1 LRLDLLE
8 LTIDR
13 RVVAAAVVAAAVS
26 TILMSGVASLLGFR
40 TTLAAVLR
48 SRSGGTP
55 RLTGRRSRALLV
67 TAQVAVAVVLATG
80 AGLFARSV
88 VKALTINP
96 AFPTDRLITGS
107 LYLDVQGYDVPR
119 ADAFFADLRAPLAA
133 NPAVEALGF
142 SYSPGSS
149 GGGYPMWIDG
159 EPRDLPSDMPYV
171 GVDDTYFDTIGLRII
186 QGRDFTSDDRA
197 GAPLVAIVS
206 DSLARFVA
214 PAGDALGHRIR
225 ESSRRPGQP
234 YATIEIVGVVP
245 DIIARVSRL
254 EPLVLY
260 RPIAQQNGMPRKILM
275 LRAARD
281 PAEAIREV
289 LAAVKTLDPVV
300 RPRGFATMNQLML
313 EQMGPQR
320 FGMTVMGA
328 LGGIAVL
335 LAVLGAYVLAES
347 MASLRRREMGIR
359 SALGASGLH
368 LRGLVLS
375 ETARLVGIGLLA
387 GLVLVWLGSSAI
399 RGFLF
404 QVEPLDPLVIGGV
417 AAAIAVLTLV
427 VSLRPAISAG
437 RVDLAQMLRE
447 E

>member
-1 LRLDLLE
+1 
-8 LTIDR
+8 
-13 RVVAAAVVAAAVS
+13 
-26 TILMSGVASLLGFR
+26 
-40 TTLAAVLR
+40 
-48 SRSGGTP
+48 
-55 RLTGRRSRALLV
+55 LLV

-387 GLVLVWLGSSAI
+387 GLVLVWLGSNAI